1 MLCCIISNISHTS
14 WRGFESAVQ
23 LTEVQKKF
31 ICKNLVTTIELYYFT
46 SFETVSKTTFSLCE
60 GTSHVISCR
69 KLINCLI
76 FIFLYSCLFVF
87 FNLLNENECKLLT
100 LAIKIYL
107 KKKILQICEFRNFVH
122 TITHPWIRYFG
133 LDLARKCSS
142 TCGTHREDKSR
153 LLLIYE
159 SF

>member
-1 MLCCIISNISHTS
+1 M
-14 WRGFESAVQ
+14 Q

-46 SFETVSKTTFSLCE
+46 SFGTVSKTTFSLCE

-100 LAIKIYL
+100 LAIKIYFKEKNPANL
-107 KKKILQICEFRNFVH
+107 RIQKFCTYNYSSLNTIFRFRLGQKMQLYLWYPERRQIK
-122 TITHPWIRYFG
+122 T
-133 LDLARKCSS
+133 
-142 TCGTHREDKSR
+142 
-153 LLLIYE
+153 
-159 SF
+159 SFNL